1 MVNWR
6 VFYFIQ
12 VVAKVAQGIG
22 ETQEVVLNKMLDVWL
37 DKMALVTQLERRKLL
52 GLALASLLTAQ
63 SRYNSPWNS
72 NACSILNYFV
82 VWSCLLDGNVYY
94 HMEMKAFVK
103 HL

>member
-1 MVNWR
+1 M
-6 VFYFIQ
+6 FCFIQ

-63 SRYNSPWNS
+63 SRYNSPWS
-72 NACSILNYFV
+72 VDAYSVFNYFV
-82 VWSCLLDGNVYY
+82 V
-94 HMEMKAFVK
+94 
-103 HL
+103 